1 MKALIA
7 TLALVS
13 ASATHAEFF
22 DGNDL
27 LEGINSTSNVKY
39 GGALG
44 YIMGVTDTLRG
55 VSTCPPPNTTA
66 GQLRDMVKQYLDL
79 YPASRTFTG
88 DAIVHRVVSTAWP
101 CENRKKGN
109 TL

>member
-1 MKALIA
+1 MKAIITA
-7 TLALVS
+7 LALV
-13 ASATHAEFF
+13 ATAAAHAEFY
-22 DGNDL
+22 DGNEL
-27 LEGINSTSNVKY
+27 MEGINSTSNVKY

-66 GQLRDMVKQYLDL
+66 GQLRDMVKMYLEQ
-79 YPASRTFTG
+79 YPANRTFTG

-101 CENRKKGN
+101 CQKKGSS
-109 TL
+109 L